1 MHDYNYLQLV
11 IKVRIALVNDRN
23 IAKITTSEN
32 EGKQA

>member
-11 IKVRIALVNDRN
+11 IKVRIALVNDTN
-23 IAKITTSEN
+23 IAKIMSEN

>member
-11 IKVRIALVNDRN
+11 IKVRIALVTN
-23 IAKITTSEN
+23 IAKIMSEN